1 MQNDVAASNI
11 KKGDLFY
18 VELNERFFFM
28 QVIQVT
34 TDLPAPYDKKH
45 KFGYFMVVFE
55 KTYKALPAGMEAL
68 ELSKVYVTRYLWKKT
83 ALYVSMWNSEP
94 NISFT
99 DTLMHYDYKDKY
111 KLQFFANAKVSGQFN
126 PPLIY
131 DFVLP
136 AVSTEN
142 EDEITVS
149 HQPLS
154 LQMLLWALLEEEKKR
169 KAKRKNVDP
178 LYFKSWKDEVEPDHI
193 LKTEKVI
200 TALQQ
205 NADSKSP
212 DKALKK
218 AIVALNKLDEKLGF
232 IGTIEAEDLY
242 ECLVDTA
249 VKAGLKEETALEII
263 ENTRNW

>member
-1 MQNDVAASNI
+1 MQNDIAASDI

-28 QVIQVT
+28 QVIHIT
-34 TDLPAPYDKKH
+34 TDLPAPYNQAH
-45 KFGYFMVVFE
+45 KFGYFVVVFE
-55 KTYKALPAGMEAL
+55 KTYKTLPVEIEAL

-94 NISFT
+94 NIGFT
-99 DTLMHYDYKDKY
+99 DELMHYDYKDRY
-111 KLQFFANAKVSGQFN
+111 KLQFFANTKVSEPFN

-169 KAKRKNVDP
+169 NAKRKNITP
-178 LYFKSWKDEVEPDHI
+178 LYFNSWKEEVEPDHI
-193 LKTEKVI
+193 LKAEKVI
-200 TALQQ
+200 TALQL
-205 NADSKSP
+205 NANPKGL

-218 AIVALNKLDEKLGF
+218 AVVALNKLDEKLGF
-232 IGTIEAEDLY
+232 IGTMEAEDLY
-242 ECLVDTA
+242 ECLLAIA
-249 VKAGLKEETALEII
+249 VNAGLEEERALEII
-263 ENTRNW
+263 ESTRDW

>member
-1 MQNDVAASNI
+1 MQNDIAASNI

-28 QVIQVT
+28 QVIHIT
-34 TDLPAPYDKKH
+34 TDLLAPYHQDH

-55 KTYKALPAGMEAL
+55 KTFKTLPTGIEAL

-83 ALYVSMWNSEP
+83 ALYVSMWNKEP

-99 DTLMHYDYKDKY
+99 DKLMHYDYKDRY
-111 KLQFFANAKVSGQFN
+111 KLQLFANTGVAEQFD
-126 PPLIY
+126 PPLVY

-136 AVSTEN
+136 GTTSEN
-142 EDEITVS
+142 EENITVS
-149 HQPLS
+149 PQALS

-169 KAKRKNVDP
+169 NEKRKNVEP

-193 LKTEKVI
+193 LKAEKVI
-200 TALQQ
+200 TVLKL
-205 NADSKSP
+205 NADPKSL

-218 AIVALNKLDEKLGF
+218 AVVALNKLDERLGF

-249 VKAGLKEETALEII
+249 VKAGLPEEKALEII
-263 ENTRNW
+263 DSSRSW